1 MEDERWKE
9 FAGNPHSNSDLIIMN
24 RRDNNN
30 LLEST
35 NRGNVNMNKEIKEK
49 VAGNRDFINMNKEII
64 ARKLKI
70 FSVDKE
76 IKCWRAI
83 CRPIAIL

>member
-1 MEDERWKE
+1 
-9 FAGNPHSNSDLIIMN
+9 MN

-30 LLEST
+30 LLESI
-35 NRGNVNMNKEIKEK
+35 NRGNVNMNKE
-49 VAGNRDFINMNKEII
+49 VII

-76 IKCWRAI
+76 IIKEGRNPPTNRGNVNREKDKKI
-83 CRPIAIL
+83 NKI